1 MAEYIERE
9 AAIAAM
15 QNTEHDLMADYGPEY
30 GSEWGI
36 STEKAV
42 ETIKSVPAADVAPVI
57 RCRDCEN
64 TTTYKNRL
72 MCYIWEQQV
81 EENDFCSRGERKRG

>member
-1 MAEYIERE
+1 MAEYIEKNAMVKLLDAE
-9 AAIAAM
+9 YQALSGKFNDYYAGYQHATHIAK
-15 QNTEHDLMADYGPEY
+15 NIPAD
-30 GSEWGI
+30 
-36 STEKAV
+36 
-42 ETIKSVPAADVAPVI
+42 DVAPVI

-81 EENDFCSRGERKRG
+81 EENDFCSRGERKEE